1 MKGKYMRWLII
12 LLILSVIGNAV
23 GLFIA
28 YKFYKAD
35 KALKI
40 NQNMIE
46 ALNKHL
52 SKKLLF
58 LHHSVGS
65 IWLNEGN
72 LKAALMANG
81 FAVHDATYGDEIGQ
95 ETDVC
100 HWVPK
105 FQKDMDKILKFDQH
119 PNGYYSDGTE
129 NDIIMFKSCYPNSN
143 IVDEGEGPGDPLDKT
158 RTIANY
164 KAVFDNLK
172 ETFKKYPD
180 KKFIYVTAPPLVPA
194 ETTPDKTVRARKFN
208 EWLKLEFVP
217 QYREETGL
225 NNFYVFDFFDVLSD
239 EQNYLKKEFRFVETD
254 SHPNGAAG
262 IAATAAFIEFL
273 NENNI

>member
-1 MKGKYMRWLII
+1 MRWLII
-12 LLILSVIGNAV
+12 LLVLSLVGNAV

-35 KALKI
+35 KALKV
-40 NQNMIE
+40 NQNMVE

-52 SKKLLF
+52 SKKLIF
-58 LHHSVGS
+58 LHHSVGQ
-65 IWLNEGN
+65 IWLTEGN

-81 FAVHDATYGDEIGQ
+81 FSVHDATYGDAIGQ

-100 HWVPK
+100 HWLPK
-105 FQKDMDKILKFDQH
+105 FRNDLDKIFKFDKH
-119 PNGYYSDGTE
+119 PNSYYTDGTE

-164 KAVFDNLK
+164 KAVFENLK
-172 ETFKKYPD
+172 ETFKSYPN
-180 KKFIYVTAPPLVPA
+180 KKFVYVTAPPLVPA

-225 NNFYVFDFFDVLSD
+225 NNFYVFDFFNVLAD
-239 EQNYLKKEFRFVETD
+239 EQNYLKKEFRRVETD
-254 SHPNGAAG
+254 SHPNAAAG
-262 IAATAAFIEFL
+262 IAATAALIKFL
-273 NENNI
+273 NDNNI